1 MIEGKEI
8 HSVPNMPGYYYD
20 DDMQLYTV
28 CPLKRQGETQCV
40 YRIRI
45 HGVPTKFNLEK
56 YLAQCVDHSVS
67 GENLGHAV
75 SRTNEHSVFK
85 EDDHAV
91 SKEGYGHTV
100 SFNESTNT
108 NVSLDDMDHVFGD
121 CDICDF

>member
-56 YLAQCVDHSVS
+56 YLAQCVDHSAS

-75 SRTNEHSVFK
+75 SRVNEHSVFK

-91 SKEGYGHTV
+91 P
-100 SFNESTNT
+100 
-108 NVSLDDMDHVFGD
+108 D
-121 CDICDF
+121 CDIYDF

>member
-28 CPLKRQGETQCV
+28 CPLKRQGETRCV

-56 YLAQCVDHSVS
+56 YLAQCVDHAVSV
-67 GENLGHAV
+67 ENLGHAV
-75 SRTNEHSVFK
+75 SKANEHSVLEEDDHTVSK
-85 EDDHAV
+85 ERYDHAV
-91 SKEGYGHTV
+91 SI
-100 SFNESTNT
+100 
-108 NVSLDDMDHVFGD
+108 GD
-121 CDICDF
+121 FDISDF

>member
-45 HGVPTKFNLEK
+45 HGVPTKFNLER
-56 YLAQCVDHSVS
+56 YLTQCVDHSVS
-67 GENLGHAV
+67 TTQVHSVSSMSDHSVSDTVCQSTDHSVLGEN
-75 SRTNEHSVFK
+75 
-85 EDDHAV
+85 DHAV
-91 SKEGYGHTV
+91 SKEELEHTV
-100 SFNESTNT
+100 SIN
-108 NVSLDDMDHVFGD
+108 
-121 CDICDF
+121 DF